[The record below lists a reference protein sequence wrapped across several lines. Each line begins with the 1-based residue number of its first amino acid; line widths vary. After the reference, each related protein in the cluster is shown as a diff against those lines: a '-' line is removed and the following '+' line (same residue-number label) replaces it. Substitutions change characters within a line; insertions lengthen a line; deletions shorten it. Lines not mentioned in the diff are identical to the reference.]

1 MRHIQLKRDG
11 KVIVDFDLY
20 DLLVNGDKSNDV
32 QLLPG
37 DVIYIPPVG
46 PQVAVAGSVNA
57 PAIYELKSATNTTV
71 GEVLELAA
79 GLTNVASGEKVR
91 LERVDEHRVRS
102 MSEVALDQQGRAMVL
117 HDGDLLEL

>member
-1 MRHIQLKRDG
+1 LDLGEIHSIQVYVTGLARQPGEYTVSALSTLVDAVFSSGGPSSSGSMRHIQLKRDG

-46 PQVAVAGSVNA
+46 AQVAVAGSVNA
-57 PAIYELKSATNTTV
+57 PAIYELKSATHT
-71 GEVLELAA
+71 
-79 GLTNVASGEKVR
+79 
-91 LERVDEHRVRS
+91 
-102 MSEVALDQQGRAMVL
+102 
-117 HDGDLLEL
+117 